1 MYHRVRTDLFL
12 ELVWRRIWLG
22 DKSWTNCRSV
32 LGQQLYHDAVRE
44 VLRDARASGGTFS
57 RAVLLQ
63 EKHDA
68 AFGGLVWLWRRD
80 VTMPPLKTILQVSQC
95 RPLR

>member
-32 LGQQLYHDAVRE
+32 LGQHLYHDAVRE
-44 VLRDARASGGTFS
+44 VVKDARASGGTFS

-63 EKHDA
+63 
-68 AFGGLVWLWRRD
+68 
-80 VTMPPLKTILQVSQC
+80 
-95 RPLR
+95 